1 MPPTS
6 QNSFAWTDPRTGQR
20 YWGDEAGRMMVAYH
34 TGTLGPQKGL
44 PGTPGLPPPPVGTYD
59 PTIDYNAGASQR
71 GFENQRDDASTAY
84 SQGKEDYGLD
94 LGDITRNRDRT
105 NENLSTQKFRL
116 NEDYATATKELG
128 RQFGILGRQQGERA
142 AQQGVTSAGLLAK
155 SAGVRGENQ
164 QREQAGLDRTRMRG
178 LVDINTEWNRNNE
191 NFDQAKTRLDLGF
204 GRVFGGFQGN
214 QWNNPLTGQPMVGSL
229 LTGTTRAGTENT
241 QFQTFSGQQRAQQA
255 ADNGYIAPGILPT
268 SPDLSIA
275 RRIQNARRP

>member
-94 LGDITRNRDRT
+94 LGDLTRGRDWAL
-105 NENLSTQKFRL
+105 ENLARDETRLTEDFRSQ
-116 NEDYATATKELG
+116 TAELG
-128 RQFGILGRQQGERA
+128 RQYGILGRQQGERA
-142 AQQGVTSAGLLAK
+142 AQQGITSAGLLSK
-155 SAGVRGENQ
+155 SKTQRDANQ
-164 QREQAGLDRTRMRG
+164 TREQIGLNRQLTRGREDIGTARTR
-178 LVDINTEWNRNNE
+178 TNE
-191 NFDQAKTRLDLGF
+191 NFNQGKTRLDLGF